1 MIVLSFSAE
10 VAACTSLSYDG
21 QARLGWAGLGWAGLG
36 KGWGWIAK
44 DSEYLLLS
52 LGVQA

>member
-1 MIVLSFSAE
+1 MASKMIVISFSAE
-10 VAACTSLSYDG
+10 VAACPSLSYDG
-21 QARLGWAGLGWAGLG
+21 QARLGWAGLG